1 MQAARPTCGQEFGAC
16 CISASGCA
24 VTTQWQSA
32 GSPPRVPVDGEP
44 ERAPWID
51 LIDLHKKGAAVVW
64 NAGGLRTLP
73 KGFRAIAA
81 GAHGA

>member
-1 MQAARPTCGQEFGAC
+1 MWNGGNVAHYAPTH
-16 CISASGCA
+16 
-24 VTTQWQSA
+24 
-32 GSPPRVPVDGEP
+32 PRVLVDGEP

-51 LIDLHKKGAAVVW
+51 LDDLRKKGAAVVW